1 MTRKELLD
9 ALIELERAMASMD
22 YDTEYDSEYQAKNRE
37 WQNIY
42 DAILAE

>member
-9 ALIELERAMASMD
+9 ALIELDRTMASMD
-22 YDTEYDSEYQAKNRE
+22 YDSNYDSEYQSKNRE